1 MITGIVKFMYR
12 RKMMS
17 ILMAGVCLVHL
28 SCFTMSQKKPLN
40 TQPRDVSVTQDSH
53 VQSMLNA
60 IKEIND
66 HAPASFS
73 LGFII
78 SGATGDKKFKVTGEG
93 AYSRD
98 EKKLHIIMND
108 YIFKTPIASV
118 FQDGDR
124 IVIYFQVEKK
134 MVEDSITTIKVDR
147 YVDFQC
153 DFPIVY
159 DLLTGKIPLAEGY
172 TVKKGLVSG
181 EGDVSYILLENDRY
195 FETISF
201 KGMVPDRIKFVDK
214 SNRRE
219 TEIYIKERVRLNDTT
234 YFSRLRVV
242 SGSDREI
249 NLEFSGI
256 RLNVPVKVS
265 GPESVPSG
273 TPVIR

>member
-1 MITGIVKFMYR
+1 MIIGIARFMSR
-12 RKMMS
+12 RKLMS
-17 ILMAGVCLVHL
+17 MLLAGACLSQL
-28 SCFTMSQKKPLN
+28 SCFTMSEKKPVN

-78 SGATGDKKFKVTGEG
+78 SGSAGDKKFKVTGEG

-98 EKKLHIIMND
+98 EKKLHITMND

-124 IVIYFQVEKK
+124 IFIYFQVEKK
-134 MVEDSITTIKVDR
+134 MVEDSIGTIKVDR

-172 TVKKGLVSG
+172 TVKKGLVSA

-219 TEIYIKERVRLNDTT
+219 TEIYIKERIRLNDTT
-234 YFSRLRVV
+234 YFNRLRVV

-256 RLNVPVKVS
+256 RLNIPVKVS